1 LIRPAVAD
9 DCRNLAALS
18 IEVWLHTYALNGVR
32 DDAARYVLDTFTAD
46 YFAQRI
52 ASPRYRLYVHAV
64 DGYLQGYVCLDLET
78 RCPVAGQ
85 AGVEVEKLYVQAHF
99 KGQGIGSA
107 LLRAAMQDVGSK
119 LWLSTWVHNAPAIG
133 YYLAFGFND
142 IGQTWFE
149 LDGQQHENRV
159 LAYAGS

>member
-1 LIRPAVAD
+1 MIRPAVTD
-9 DCRNLAALS
+9 DCNNLAALS

-32 DDAARYVLDTFTAD
+32 DDAARYVLETFTPA
-46 YFAQRI
+46 YFAQRL
-52 ASPRYRLYVHAV
+52 ASPRYRFLVHVAE
-64 DGYLQGYVCLDLET
+64 GHLQGYVCLDLEN

-99 KGQGIGSA
+99 KGRGIGSA
-107 LLRAAMQDVGSK
+107 LLRAAMQEVGDK
-119 LWLSTWVHNAPAIG
+119 LWLSTWVHNTPAIG
-133 YYLAFGFND
+133 YYHAFGFAD